1 MARVRTRMPKI
12 FVGHP
17 FGGRFPVGR
26 FRKIFKEL
34 PFSVIYGNTD
44 LQTKQL
50 LSIMKSNI
58 ARSDFSLF
66 DLSDWNP
73 NVALEL
79 GLAEGL
85 KRKAGKDYYI
95 LLNSRRSSD
104 VPSDIR
110 GLQRVEYT
118 SYDFKVEAGLGYFLV
133 QYVLSKEYWVK
144 KLWKTFSG
152 HKNGEKMRVLALRVL
167 SHLRDHDKL
176 TPDNLRSHTRG
187 TRLRA
192 EDREKVIDAL
202 RKNRLIRRVGTT
214 HTHQAGR
221 KIFKDTGSA
230 T

>member
-26 FRKIFKEL
+26 FRGIFKEL

-44 LQTKQL
+44 LQTKHL

-58 ARSDFSLF
+58 AKSDFSFF

-85 KRKAGKDYYI
+85 KRKAGRDYYI

-110 GLQRVEYT
+110 GLQRIEYT
-118 SYDFKVEAGLGYFLV
+118 SYDFKAEAGLGYFLV
-133 QYVLSKEYWVK
+133 QHVLSKEYLVK
-144 KLWKTFSG
+144 KLWREFSG
-152 HKNGEKMRVLALRVL
+152 RKNADKMRVLALRIL
-167 SHLRDHDKL
+167 SHLRDHERL
-176 TPDNLRSHTRG
+176 TSDNIRSLTRG
-187 TRLRA
+187 TRLRK
-192 EDREKVIDAL
+192 EDREDVIDAL
-202 RKNRLIRRVGTT
+202 RKHRLIRRVGATQT
-214 HTHQAGR
+214 YQAGR
-221 KIFKDTGSA
+221 KIFKET
-230 T
+230 TT